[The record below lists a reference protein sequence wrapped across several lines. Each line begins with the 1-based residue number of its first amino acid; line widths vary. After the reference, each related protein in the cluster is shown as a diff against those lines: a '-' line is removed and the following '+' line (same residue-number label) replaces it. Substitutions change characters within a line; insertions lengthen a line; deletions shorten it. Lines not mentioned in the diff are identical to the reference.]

1 MILWGCSFYD
11 ARLSVQKDDA
21 AHIQFVG
28 CSGVGDKAAKIED
41 TLSPD
46 ALAAFSSTLDD
57 LRRLGEMDLKLN
69 HPDDGQTLAAMLVV
83 STCWYAVRQVV
94 FVRAASALR
103 SG

>member
-1 MILWGCSFYD
+1 MCIRDRGCSFYD

-21 AHIQFVG
+21 AHIQLVG

-46 ALAAFSSTLDD
+46 ALAPFSSALDD

-69 HPDDGQTLAAMLVV
+69 HPEA
-83 STCWYAVRQVV
+83 R
-94 FVRAASALR
+94 
-103 SG
+103 